1 MKAYSAARLVN
12 PLVAKSMGIME
23 MKEAVKDLVEFD
35 FDELREA
42 THRDTLMSYQ
52 STLRKWI
59 PSLSLSGLKL
69 RGLRSMMLTL
79 QRREKKILA
88 I

>member
-1 MKAYSAARLVN
+1 MLFDYYQLMKAYSAARLVN

-42 THRDTLMSYQ
+42 THRD
-52 STLRKWI
+52 I
-59 PSLSLSGLKL
+59 
-69 RGLRSMMLTL
+69 
-79 QRREKKILA
+79 ID
-88 I
+88 